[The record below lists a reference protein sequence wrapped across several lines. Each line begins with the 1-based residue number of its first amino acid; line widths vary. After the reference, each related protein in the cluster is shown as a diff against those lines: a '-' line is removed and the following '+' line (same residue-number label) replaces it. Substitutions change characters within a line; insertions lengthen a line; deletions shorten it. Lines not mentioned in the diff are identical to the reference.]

1 MAVHF
6 ETSNLFHENNV
17 LLLIMVSHR
26 VLTYYHLLPGLEF
39 LEPGR
44 VLPVPDDQTF
54 KEMIQAKEEWQ
65 PRPRY
70 IASSQSAYNSQ
81 QSEGL
86 KIKDRPKQT
95 SPLVQEPPP
104 PLMVQE
110 DTAEQYQAL
119 SLARGQDSKTE
130 NHGFGRT
137 YTYHSPW
144 RTMKVSP
151 KYQNYLSYSNSRRPA
166 RRKQRSILLVSPICP
181 DGYVHNTTDTSI
193 CIGDK

>member
-6 ETSNLFHENNV
+6 ETSNLFNENNV

-130 NHGFGRT
+130 NHGFGCT
-137 YTYHSPW
+137 FIYHISQS
-144 RTMKVSP
+144 MEDNESVSQVS
-151 KYQNYLSYSNSRRPA
+151 KLSE
-166 RRKQRSILLVSPICP
+166 LLKFQK
-181 DGYVHNTTDTSI
+181 TSKKKTKKHI
-193 CIGDK
+193 AGISHLS